1 MKKRIFVIDDELEIV
16 ELTKMI
22 LEKEGFQVLG
32 TSSGANIFWQIKDF
46 KPELIL
52 LDINM
57 PDMDGWEVL
66 KAMKTDESTASIP
79 VVLFTIRSEIRDKV
93 HGIQGGAYDYITKPF
108 SCDELISRVKTIFQK
123 LEHSGKAR
131 RQHFRDTVDR

>member
-1 MKKRIFVIDDELEIV
+1 MKKKIFVVDDEIEIV

-22 LEKEGFQVLG
+22 LEKEGYEVLG
-32 TSSGANIFWQIKDF
+32 TSSSAQIFEQLKDYR
-46 KPELIL
+46 PDLIL

-66 KAMKTDESTASIP
+66 RSIKMDSYFSSIP
-79 VVLFTIRSEIRDKV
+79 VVLFTIRSELRDKI

-108 SCDELISRVKTIFQK
+108 SYDELISRVQKIFQN
-123 LEHSGKAR
+123 LEHPSENPSSVLPR
-131 RQHFRDTVDR
+131 